1 MKVYRIE
8 NEKGIGPFRGS
19 RLPLSDACQRHPGPT
34 SWGVYPKFGPEDK
47 FAFTRLDTLEFV
59 FEGCMDELSEAGF
72 TIVEL
77 DVEPLCEGPQ
87 NQVIFRDERVWE

>member
-19 RLPLSDACQRHPGPT
+19 KLPLSYACQRHPGPLF
-34 SWGVYPKFGPEDK
+34 WKPWPEFGKLDK

-59 FEGCMDELSEAGF
+59 FEGYLDDLREAGF
-72 TIVEL
+72 VVVEL
-77 DVEPLCEGPQ
+77 DVDPLCEGPQ
-87 NQVIFRDERVWE
+87 NQVIFRDNRVWG